1 MADLMTEI
9 HGVATLVCDPDGP
22 VVGGDRD
29 AVDLIA
35 AAHEQG
41 AALVALPAARLT
53 PEFFRLRTGVAGE
66 IAQKFVNYRMRL
78 AVLGDLRDHL
88 ARSETFASFVAET
101 NRGSQLWFL
110 ADSAELADR
119 LR

>member
-1 MADLMTEI
+1 MADQMTEI
-9 HGVATLVCDPDGP
+9 HGVPTLVCAPDGP
-22 VVGGDRD
+22 VIGTDRD

-35 AAHEQG
+35 DAHGQG
-41 AALVALPAARLT
+41 ASLVALPVQRLV

-78 AVLGDLRDHL
+78 AVLGDVSDHL

-101 NRGSQLWFL
+101 NRGAQLWFV
-110 ADSAELADR
+110 ADADELAAR